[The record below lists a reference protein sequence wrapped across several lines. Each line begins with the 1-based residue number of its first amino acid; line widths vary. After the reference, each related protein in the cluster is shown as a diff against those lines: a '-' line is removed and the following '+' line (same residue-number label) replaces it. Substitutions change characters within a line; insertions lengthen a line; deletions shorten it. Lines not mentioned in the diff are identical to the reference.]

1 MRQTPDYVLDRP
13 CADDLDQFFSI
24 DPDPRVWTHLLSGR
38 LTDEEEAEAI
48 LFRLVF
54 ADRELTAAQLGATLA

>member
-24 DPDPRVWTHLLSGR
+24 DPDPRVSTHLLSGR

-48 LFRLVF
+48 LFRLVL
-54 ADRELTAAQLGATLA
+54 ADRGLTAAQLGATLA